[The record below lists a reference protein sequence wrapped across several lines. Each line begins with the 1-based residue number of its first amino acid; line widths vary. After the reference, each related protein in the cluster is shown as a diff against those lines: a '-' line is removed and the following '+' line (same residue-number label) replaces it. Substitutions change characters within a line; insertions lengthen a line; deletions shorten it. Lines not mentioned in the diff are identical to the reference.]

1 MRLTKWQALFIKSMR
16 VNRGYSWSAVYSEF
30 IDRYTFRRPFTGLQY
45 REGNI
50 VDGMYLCETAMNKLN
65 EKKQEAWI

>member
-1 MRLTKWQALFIKSMR
+1 MRLTKWQ
-16 VNRGYSWSAVYSEF
+16 AVYSEF